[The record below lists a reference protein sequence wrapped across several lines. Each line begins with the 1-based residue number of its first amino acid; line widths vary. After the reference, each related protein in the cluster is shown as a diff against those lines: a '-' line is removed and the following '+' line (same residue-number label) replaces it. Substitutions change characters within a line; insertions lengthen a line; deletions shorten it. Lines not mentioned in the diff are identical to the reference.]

1 MAFAVRLLLDEDLSP
16 RVAVIARGL
25 GLDVPSVHEL
35 GRTGLSDFE
44 QLRRAADDGRIF
56 VTFNRDDYIHWT
68 REFFRGGLPHHGVLI
83 LSRTLPRD
91 APARLAHAL
100 ADWVAAAGALLRGDR
115 DAAYLLAFVP

>member
-1 MAFAVRLLLDEDLSP
+1 MSP

-25 GLDVPSVHEL
+25 GLDVTSVEER
-35 GRTGLSDFE
+35 GCTGLSDFE
-44 QLRRAADDGRIF
+44 QLRRAAEDGRIF

-83 LSRTLPRD
+83 LSRALPRD
-91 APARLAHAL
+91 SPDRLAHAL
-100 ADWVAAAGALLRGDR
+100 ADWVASAGTRLQDER